1 MAGRISLW
9 LTMRPDCVNVQR
21 GTPGSQHMTYWVTL
35 WTGADY
41 GSPAIALADQPDQC
55 LTSRANTGPVGG
67 RSRCWG

>member
-1 MAGRISLW
+1 
-9 LTMRPDCVNVQR
+9 
-21 GTPGSQHMTYWVTL
+21 MTYWVTL

-67 RSRCWG
+67 RSRCWGARIAAH